1 MMKHRTRH
9 TRRPGER
16 FQAEHW
22 LLRWAFWAMLYAL
35 ALGGHPWRFPEG
47 GRYWREA
54 RLLRG
59 SEARR

>member
-1 MMKHRTRH
+1 MMKPRSNRVK
-9 TRRPGER
+9 RASDQ

-22 LLRWAFWAMLYAL
+22 LLRWAFWAMLFAL

-54 RLLRG
+54 RLMKGLKN
-59 SEARR
+59 AY